1 MNPKQTI
8 LSKFLLWYIYHSL
21 PNLYFHLNSS
31 LSDLEGFPC
40 GSDGHESAYNP
51 GDPSSIPGW
60 RRFPGEW
67 NGNPFQYSC
76 LENSMDRGSR
86 WATIHGTV
94 KSQTRLSKRAH
105 TQCINRQFFEVNLTQ
120 RFMTTVA
127 RWSPLLSFQLDAI
140 GLLKSRNWTVES

>member
-1 MNPKQTI
+1 MTHVLIFSSGSGVKNPPSNARDAEDRSPI
-8 LSKFLLWYIYHSL
+8 LGLGRS
-21 PNLYFHLNSS
+21 
-31 LSDLEGFPC
+31 
-40 GSDGHESAYNP
+40 P
-51 GDPSSIPGW
+51 GVG
-60 RRFPGEW
+60 
-67 NGNPFQYSC
+67 NGNPLQYSC

-127 RWSPLLSFQLDAI
+127 R
-140 GLLKSRNWTVES
+140 